1 MFGSAGRRELDR
13 ECERAGRDPATA
25 SVTVFV
31 SPDGRSV
38 SDYEHA
44 GADRVVF
51 TVPSTLDR
59 DPFALVSEIAHAQGL
74 AS

>member
-1 MFGSAGRRELDR
+1 MDR

-25 SVTVFV
+25 SITVFV
-31 SPDGRSV
+31 DG
-38 SDYEHA
+38 SDHDSISGYAQA
-44 GADRVVF
+44 GTDRVVF